1 MSKILNQ
8 EAHFKFDNKIV
19 TYTTKKSFSFVP
31 NYDYK
36 MINPSIHG
44 WIEKFFVEQ
53 NPFHQSDFTDTE
65 TFYINAR
72 ATGFILGHITTFD
85 TNKSID
91 TKGWRIEEMSKV
103 GLLNTLFQI
112 FRLTKKTNNS
122 DEFIKSAIAFYD
134 HMNPKGYN
142 FFKKVLPT
150 ASDAHNLENII
161 HERVQTNE
169 DIISKNFSHI
179 ITNAL
184 LFVDVLAY
192 REYLEN
198 GAIPDK
204 YLKKIE
210 ETIVSI
216 ISLSLKTKSS
226 KSQHDDLLIKLFEAS
241 VRYSKFSK
249 VSVSNLED
257 LNLNYFKNNL
267 EKYYF
272 IDLAGMS
279 LWSDGKVENEES
291 YFLYK
296 LAETMKIADKF
307 VDESI
312 HFTDAFIIKH
322 LKNIPYFNYSNPV
335 KHFYDQTTES
345 VVILIGRNKNRL
357 LKEISQSKELMLL
370 LAQST
375 HRDLDEKEKKKVKTQ
390 LLDICKTVPSLTI
403 FLLPGGSL
411 LLPILI
417 KFIPKLLPSAFNE
430 NIGD

>member
-1 MSKILNQ
+1 
-8 EAHFKFDNKIV
+8 
-19 TYTTKKSFSFVP
+19 
-31 NYDYK
+31 
-36 MINPSIHG
+36 MINPSTNG
-44 WIEKFFVEQ
+44 WIDKFFFEQ
-53 NPFHQSDFTDTE
+53 KIEKE
-65 TFYINAR
+65 TPIPSADGFYDGTR
-72 ATGFILGHITTFD
+72 KTGFIYGHIISFD
-85 TNKSID
+85 TNRAID
-91 TKGWRIEEMSKV
+91 PKGWRTEEMSKV
-103 GLLNTLFQI
+103 GLLTTLFQI
-112 FRLTKKTNNS
+112 FRLSKQTNTPE
-122 DEFIKSAIAFYD
+122 EFIKTSIAFYN

-150 ASDAHNLENII
+150 ASNAHNLENII

-184 LFVDVLAY
+184 LFVDVLAF

-198 GAIPDK
+198 GAIPEK

-210 ETIVSI
+210 ETIVSL
-216 ISLSLKTKSS
+216 ISLSLKTKSNKS
-226 KSQHDDLLIKLFEAS
+226 KHDDLVIKLFEAS
-241 VRYSKFSK
+241 IRYSKFSK
-249 VSVSNLED
+249 LSVNNLED
-257 LNLNYFKNNL
+257 LNLDYFKNNL

-296 LAETMKIADKF
+296 LAETMTVADSF
-307 VDESI
+307 VKESI
-312 HFTDAFIIKH
+312 DFTDAFITQHK
-322 LKNIPYFNYSNPV
+322 KNIPYFNYSNPV

-345 VVILIGRNKNRL
+345 VVILINRNKNRL
-357 LKEISQSKELMLL
+357 LKEISQSKELMVL

-375 HRDLDEKEKKKVKTQ
+375 HRDLDAKEKKKVKNQ
-390 LLDICKTVPSLTI
+390 LLDVCKTVPSLTI

-417 KFIPKLLPSAFNE
+417 KFIPKMLPSAFNE
-430 NIGD
+430 NEIE